1 MIIRRRKIDRI
12 IRIIPNKNNKIIIS
26 KTTIINNKIIRIIV
40 IINKK
45 VRIITILIIKRN
57 KIIISNVRIIIMTK
71 TNNSIIKITNVKI
84 IRKNSK
90 RKITNNLNRVNK
102 TANSTIIRN
111 IIRKRINKL
120 TIDITL
126 IISSNYLSKKANNS
140 TVQTVNKRRRLYTI
154 KSSDMLKIRDE
165 I

>member
-71 TNNSIIKITNVKI
+71 TNNNIIKITNVKI
-84 IRKNSK
+84 IIKNSK